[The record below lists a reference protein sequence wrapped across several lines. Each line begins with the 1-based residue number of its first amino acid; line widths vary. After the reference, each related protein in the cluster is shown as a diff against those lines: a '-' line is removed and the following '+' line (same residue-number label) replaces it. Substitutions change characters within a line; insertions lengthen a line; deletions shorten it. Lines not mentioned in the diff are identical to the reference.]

1 MTTIAS
7 ILTALET
14 SSHPVARALH
24 KGENFKVL
32 MIGFKKGMILQD
44 HKAHITSKLTVL
56 YGSVTYKEEEREI
69 ILAQYEEVEI
79 PVEITHCVEALE
91 DSLCVLTQG

>member
-1 MTTIAS
+1 MSTIAS

-24 KGENFKVL
+24 KGEHFKVL
-32 MIGFKKGMILQD
+32 MMGFKKGMVLTD
-44 HKAHITSKLTVL
+44 HKAHIPSKLTVL
-56 YGSVTYKEEEREI
+56 SGSVIYREANREVS
-69 ILAQYEEVEI
+69 LSQYEEVDI
-79 PVEITHCVEALE
+79 PVEVTHSVEGLE